1 MKNMIDSKKGTQILL
16 GIVFYSLQ
24 KKKVLMCCL
33 LKMKRAVY
41 Y

>member
-1 MKNMIDSKKGTQILL
+1 MKNMIDPKKGTQILL
-16 GIVFYSLQ
+16 GIVFYPLQ
-24 KKKVLMCCL
+24 KKKVLTCL